1 MLPYRVARFFLVQHT
16 KMGENIPKN
25 HNKYEIASKFTK
37 MAIKYTNIFHSKNL
51 PNWDFLLKIC
61 HLATLNP

>member
-1 MLPYRVARFFLVQHT
+1 
-16 KMGENIPKN
+16 MGENIPKN

-51 PNWDFLLKIC
+51 QNLPKLGFFVENMPSGNPESI
-61 HLATLNP
+61 ATENCA